1 MRFAESAASKI
12 VLLTEGSIKLGL
24 DPIKLPLWLR
34 IIVVVALL
42 LLAGGASALI
52 YRWYVR
58 PVTLS
63 VAVGSLDGDAPKIVS
78 ALASR
83 LALNNA
89 PVRLKIVETAGPID
103 SAAMFLS
110 GKTDLAVV
118 RGDVGDLSQAQAIV
132 VVAHAAALLVAPPGS
147 TITDIA
153 GLKRTT
159 VGVVAGETNQKMVSV
174 QTKAYDLERANVTFK
189 SLAPAQVRRALETKE
204 VRALLLV
211 VPLSE
216 KYLSLVRGLF
226 PQNAKSAPVLLPIE
240 NAGAIAEG
248 ERAYESFDIPK
259 GTLRGSPPVPE
270 DDVTTLQVS
279 FYLVG
284 RKQLDNDTIAKF
296 TEAITTARRDL
307 VSELPI
313 LGQFMAPDTDPGA
326 FLPVHAGAAEFYNG
340 SQQNVLDKWS
350 NAIFLAPMALGAL
363 AIVLATAWKFLRSGE
378 LKPRESALDALY
390 ELGRRIRRADN
401 DKELSDIEQ
410 RIDEVLRAQRA
421 RADQDENAL
430 DAATLNVAAHRLEN
444 LIHDRR
450 AALGMATPSVSK
462 TGA

>member
-1 MRFAESAASKI
+1 M
-12 VLLTEGSIKLGL
+12 
-24 DPIKLPLWLR
+24 
-34 IIVVVALL
+34 
-42 LLAGGASALI
+42 
-52 YRWYVR
+52 
-58 PVTLS
+58 
-63 VAVGSLDGDAPKIVS
+63 
-78 ALASR
+78 
-83 LALNNA
+83 
-89 PVRLKIVETAGPID
+89 
-103 SAAMFLS
+103 
-110 GKTDLAVV
+110 
-118 RGDVGDLSQAQAIV
+118 
-132 VVAHAAALLVAPPGS
+132 
-147 TITDIA
+147 
-153 GLKRTT
+153 
-159 VGVVAGETNQKMVSV
+159 
-174 QTKAYDLERANVTFK
+174 
-189 SLAPAQVRRALETKE
+189 
-204 VRALLLV
+204 
-211 VPLSE
+211 
-216 KYLSLVRGLF
+216 
-226 PQNAKSAPVLLPIE
+226 
-240 NAGAIAEG
+240 
-248 ERAYESFDIPK
+248 
-259 GTLRGSPPVPE
+259 
-270 DDVTTLQVS
+270 TTLQVS

-313 LGQFMAPDTDPGA
+313 LGQFKAPDTDPGA

-363 AIVLATAWKFLRSGE
+363 ATVLATAWKFLRSSE

>member
-174 QTKAYDLERANVTFK
+174 LTKAYDLERANVTFK

-226 PQNAKSAPVLLPIE
+226 PQNAKSAPVLIRSKMR
-240 NAGAIAEG
+240 
-248 ERAYESFDIPK
+248 ERL
-259 GTLRGSPPVPE
+259 LRAS
-270 DDVTTLQVS
+270 
-279 FYLVG
+279 
-284 RKQLDNDTIAKF
+284 
-296 TEAITTARRDL
+296 
-307 VSELPI
+307 
-313 LGQFMAPDTDPGA
+313 
-326 FLPVHAGAAEFYNG
+326 
-340 SQQNVLDKWS
+340 
-350 NAIFLAPMALGAL
+350 APMKASTFPKA
-363 AIVLATAWKFLRSGE
+363 
-378 LKPRESALDALY
+378 PC
-390 ELGRRIRRADN
+390 
-401 DKELSDIEQ
+401 
-410 RIDEVLRAQRA
+410 
-421 RADQDENAL
+421 
-430 DAATLNVAAHRLEN
+430 
-444 LIHDRR
+444 
-450 AALGMATPSVSK
+450 AALRPFPKMT
-462 TGA
+462 